1 MFKSLRIVSSR
12 NIKLFIAATLAVFAV
27 SIIAPQQ
34 ASADIFVTSNGS
46 SCKQRVFRNGSRSVC
61 VSYMIQL
68 MNASGKVSRANT
80 LSPGV
85 NFGPRTKAAVQEFQR
100 DSNAKGGADGVVGAN
115 TWAKLCSLGK
125 SGAKTAWTKAG
136 CNGQNTN
143 TYRSKPTSTANK
155 SGYRWGYFNCYPK
168 SKVYP
173 AKPVWACER
182 KWVLKEQTRNDG
194 SGVYALK
201 SQHTTVKKRHTQ
213 FNRDLKAYTVSKQLK
228 AAVGGEV
235 NRFAST
241 CQGIPG
247 TVTNKVCK
255 AKAV

>member
-1 MFKSLRIVSSR
+1 MSKSLRIASSR
-12 NIKLFIAATLAVFAV
+12 NIKLFIIALLAIFTV
-27 SIIAPQQ
+27 SMGAPQQ

-46 SCKQRVFRNGSRSVC
+46 SCKERVFRNGSRSVC

-68 MNASGKVSRANT
+68 MNASGKLSSANT

-85 NFGPRTKAAVQEFQR
+85 NFGLRTKAAVQEFQR
-100 DSNAKGGADGVVGAN
+100 DTSTKGGADGVVGAN

-125 SGAKTAWTKAG
+125 SGARTAWTKAG
-136 CNGQNTN
+136 CNGQSTN
-143 TYRSKPTSTANK
+143 TYRSKPTTTANK

-173 AKPVWACER
+173 EKPVWACER

-201 SQHTTVKKRHTQ
+201 SQHETVKKRHTQ
-213 FNRDLKAYTVSKQLK
+213 FNRDLRAYNASKQLK
-228 AAVGGEV
+228 VAVGSEV
-235 NRFAST
+235 NRFVST
-241 CQGIPG
+241 CQSIPG
-247 TVTNKVCK
+247 TITNKVCK